1 MVLFQHEYKFLVFW
15 PMRLFLS
22 LFFLLVYLSLSSQNV
37 ELAQSYF
44 RKGDYEKAIHLY
56 KPLFESNPIRQD
68 YFKTLLTC
76 YQQIESYTEAQ
87 LLLEEQLQRFP
98 NQINLFV
105 EIGYNYQLQGEND
118 LATQNFRKAI
128 DFVRKNPSYC
138 FVIGRSLSQ
147 NHLLDEALEVYHIA
161 KEINPKLNTEISEAR
176 IYGEKG
182 ELDKMFSLYL
192 ELIEKNENYY
202 TTVQRYVAAFITE
215 DKDDPKNLLFKKLL
229 LKKAQNDPKDS
240 WNILLSWMFMQQHDY
255 DKAFI
260 QEKSLFNR
268 NPGNL
273 ERINQIAMLSYSN
286 GDFDTAKEAFR
297 FMIQDKNELV
307 TESQTKLQAEI
318 YLLKIE
324 QELSDEGI
332 GLEKINKKY
341 LELLNQYG
349 TGTPS
354 PELQLAYAQFLTY
367 GFDQPEEAISR
378 LEKILPR
385 AQSAFEKGMIQMEIA
400 DILVYTG
407 QFNQALVLYTQ
418 IQYDLKN
425 STLAQEARFKVARTS
440 YFKGDF
446 QWAQNQLKVL
456 KSSTSQ
462 LIAND
467 ALELS
472 LKISNNSDKDSLNEG
487 LKKYAKADLLGFQKK
502 YKEAIDTLQIVL
514 YQFKGQNIEDDALFK
529 QAELYSKIGNF
540 TASENNL
547 LAILDHHQESL
558 FTDDALFNLALLYEE
573 HLDKPARA
581 KEMYEK
587 IIFDFPS
594 SIYLVPAR
602 KSFRKLRGDDL

>member
-1 MVLFQHEYKFLVFW
+1 MVLFQHEYKFLVFCR
-15 PMRLFLS
+15 MRFFLS
-22 LFFLLVYLSLSSQNV
+22 LFFLFFFLSLSSQNV

-44 RKGDYEKAIHLY
+44 RKGEYEKAIHLY

-68 YFKTLLTC
+68 YFKSLLTC
-76 YQQIESYTEAQ
+76 YQQIESYGEAQ
-87 LLLEEQLQRFP
+87 VLLEEQLQRFP

-105 EIGYNYQLQGEND
+105 EIGYNYQLQGED
-118 LATQNFRKAI
+118 ALAMQNYRKAI
-128 DFVRKNPSYC
+128 EFVRQNPSYC
-138 FVIGRSLSQ
+138 FVIGRSFSQ
-147 NHLLDEALEVYHIA
+147 NHLLDEALEVYRIA

-182 ELDKMFSLYL
+182 DLEKMFSLYL

-215 DKDDPKNLLFKKLL
+215 DKNDPKNLLFKKLL

-255 DKAFI
+255 DKAFV

-273 ERINQIAMLSYSN
+273 ERINQIALLAYNN

-297 FMIQDKNELV
+297 FIVQDKNELA
-307 TESQTKLQAEI
+307 TGSGNQLQAEI

-324 QELSDEGI
+324 QELSDSGM
-332 GLEKINKKY
+332 GTEKINKKY
-341 LELLNQYG
+341 LELLDQYDPG
-349 TGTPS
+349 STS

-367 GFDQPEEAISR
+367 GYDQPEQAISR

-385 AQSAFEKGMIQMEIA
+385 AESAFEKGMIQMEIA

-487 LKKYAKADLLGFQKK
+487 LKKYATADLLGFQKK
-502 YKEAIDTLQIVL
+502 YKEAIDTLQTVL
-514 YQFKGQNIEDDALFK
+514 YEFKGQNIEDDALFK
-529 QAELYSKIGNF
+529 QGQLYWKTGNY
-540 TASENNL
+540 TAAENNF
-547 LAILDHHQESL
+547 LAILDHHRESL
-558 FTDDALFNLALLYEE
+558 FTDDALFNLALLYEK
-573 HLDKPARA
+573 HLSDPARA

-602 KSFRKLRGDDL
+602 KAFRKLRGDDL

>member
-1 MVLFQHEYKFLVFW
+1 
-15 PMRLFLS
+15 
-22 LFFLLVYLSLSSQNV
+22 
-37 ELAQSYF
+37 
-44 RKGDYEKAIHLY
+44 
-56 KPLFESNPIRQD
+56 
-68 YFKTLLTC
+68 
-76 YQQIESYTEAQ
+76 
-87 LLLEEQLQRFP
+87 
-98 NQINLFV
+98 
-105 EIGYNYQLQGEND
+105 
-118 LATQNFRKAI
+118 
-128 DFVRKNPSYC
+128 
-138 FVIGRSLSQ
+138 
-147 NHLLDEALEVYHIA
+147 
-161 KEINPKLNTEISEAR
+161 
-176 IYGEKG
+176 
-182 ELDKMFSLYL
+182 MFSLYL

-215 DKDDPKNLLFKKLL
+215 DKDNPKNLLFKKLL
-229 LKKAQNDPKDS
+229 LKKAQSDPKDS

-255 DKAFI
+255 DKAFV

-297 FMIQDKNELV
+297 FIIQDKNELV
-307 TESQTKLQAEI
+307 TGSNTKLQAEI

-324 QELSDEGI
+324 QELSDKGI
-332 GLEKINKKY
+332 GPEKINKKY
-341 LELLNQYG
+341 LELLDQYSP
-349 TGTPS
+349 GTPS

-367 GFDQPEEAISR
+367 GFDQPEQAISR
-378 LEKILPR
+378 LQKILPR

-487 LKKYAKADLLGFQKK
+487 LKKFAKADLLGFQKK
-502 YKEAIDTLQIVL
+502 YKEAIDTLETVL

-529 QAELYSKIGNF
+529 QAQLYSKIGNF
-540 TASENNL
+540 TAAENNL
-547 LAILDHHQESL
+547 LTILDHHQESL
-558 FTDDALFNLALLYEE
+558 FTDDALFNLAQLYEQ
-573 HLDKPARA
+573 HLGNPARA

-602 KSFRKLRGDDL
+602 KAFRKLRGDDL